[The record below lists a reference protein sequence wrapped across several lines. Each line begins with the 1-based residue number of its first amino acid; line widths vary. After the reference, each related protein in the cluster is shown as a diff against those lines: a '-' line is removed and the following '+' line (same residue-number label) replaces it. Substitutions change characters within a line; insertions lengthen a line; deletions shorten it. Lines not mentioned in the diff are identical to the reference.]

1 MKEFDKIYIAKYD
14 EILSNWQIGEDLE
27 IRPDKVCTIKE
38 ELKESG
44 LYDIY
49 RNMSDYEWDSLS
61 NKTDEQIL
69 KTYLP
74 RTQNFYERIFNKVK
88 KVFEPEELAI
98 HKFKIYKPKEN
109 IFKFDYFNENNFKDE
124 EWKKIGPLNY
134 EISNYG
140 RIKNIQTKKLKQLK
154 FQKYGMQVILW
165 NNSKSYTIT
174 ISRLVAEMF
183 IRKLEKDERVF
194 HRNGDIR
201 DNYYKNL
208 KIVKTNR
215 NLLKKEME
223 EK

>member
-14 EILSNWQIGEDLE
+14 NILSDWQIGRDLE
-27 IRPDKVCTIKE
+27 VKTDKVCTIKE
-38 ELKESG
+38 ELKKNG
-44 LYDIY
+44 LYEIY

-61 NKTDEQIL
+61 NKTNEQIL
-69 KTYLP
+69 KNYLP

-98 HKFKIYKPKEN
+98 YKFKIYKPKEN
-109 IFKFDYFNENNFKDE
+109 IFKFDYFNENNFEDE
-124 EWKKIGPLNY
+124 EWKEIGQLNY

-183 IRKLEKDERVF
+183 IKKLEKDERVF

-208 KIVKTNR
+208 KIVKI
-215 NLLKKEME
+215 K
-223 EK
+223 

>member
-14 EILSNWQIGEDLE
+14 NILSDWQIGRDLE
-27 IRPDKVCTIKE
+27 VKTDKVCTIKA
-38 ELKESG
+38 ELKEKG
-44 LYDIY
+44 LYEIY

-69 KTYLP
+69 RAYLP
-74 RTQNFYERIFNKVK
+74 RTQNFYEKIFGKVK
-88 KVFEPEELAI
+88 KAFEPEESSI
-98 HKFKIYKPKEN
+98 YKFKVYKAKER
-109 IFKFDYFNENNFKDE
+109 IIKFDYFSDNNFKDE
-124 EWKKIGPLNY
+124 EWKKIGSPNY

-140 RIKNIQTKKLKQLK
+140 RIKNTQTKKLKQLK

-165 NNSKSYTIT
+165 NNSKSYTVT

-183 IRKLEKDERVF
+183 IKKLEKSERVF

-208 KIVKTNR
+208 KIVKI
-215 NLLKKEME
+215 K
-223 EK
+223 

>member
-49 RNMSDYEWDSLS
+49 RNISDDEWDSLS
-61 NKTDEQIL
+61 NKSDMEIL
-69 KTYLP
+69 RTYLP
-74 RTQNFYERIFNKVK
+74 RTQNFYEKIFDKVK
-88 KVFEPEELAI
+88 KAFELEELAI
-98 HKFKIYKPKEN
+98 YKSKVYKAKER
-109 IFKFDYFNENNFKDE
+109 IIKFDYFSENNFKDE
-124 EWKKIGPLNY
+124 EWKKIGQLNY

-140 RIKNIQTKKLKQLK
+140 RIKNTQTKKLKQLK

-165 NNSKSYTIT
+165 NNSKSCTIT

-183 IRKLEKDERVF
+183 IKKLEKNERVF

-208 KIVKTNR
+208 KIVKIGSEDN
-215 NLLKKEME
+215 E
-223 EK
+223 